1 MYHHIKSILIVGG
14 GSSGWMTAA
23 AIVKQ
28 LPDVKV
34 TLIESSA
41 IPTIGVGEST
51 IGHINQ
57 FLHLLGLKDEDWM
70 PHCNATYKTSIKFID
85 FRENPAVTP
94 HTFHY
99 PFGLFDMTDKPR
111 GIMDW
116 FLYKAK
122 HPELDNKN
130 FAEFFHDNILMTD
143 ANKMTRNEDHVIR
156 GFNFLHDTAYHMDA
170 GLFGAYLKDHICLPA
185 GLTHIVDT
193 VLDATQNEDGSIK
206 EVITKSSGNLVA
218 DLYIDCTGFRSL
230 LLEQKM
236 GVKFLPFGDTLLN
249 DSAIAT
255 VIPYIDKEKE
265 MENYTSCTAIEAGW
279 VWNIP
284 LWNRIGTGYVYS
296 SKYATQEEAEA
307 QFRKHLKSN
316 RMIFSDAERADAAE
330 FKHIKIKHGVHDHA
344 WEKNVVGIGLSNGF
358 IEPLESTGLMLTH
371 ECIVKMLAT
380 IKMRQCKVTQFDV
393 DMFNHSFNEQIRG
406 FKDFISQHYAL
417 SMRND
422 TPYWKHVTGEVEYSK
437 PMNDFVPSMYN
448 SYVDLAVK
456 IHRARTFSNH
466 DQNGIIYIAAG
477 MGINPIDEAHKM
489 FLDEKYMECPGYEE
503 EVYAKWIA
511 HKDQVTE
518 YINTLPTHYE
528 FLQQN
533 IHKYESTCSTNRV
546 NDLDD

>member
-1 MYHHIKSILIVGG
+1 MYHHVKSILIVGG

-23 AIVKQ
+23 AIAKQ
-28 LPDVKV
+28 LPDIKV
-34 TLIESSA
+34 TLVESNS

-85 FRENPAVTP
+85 FRENPSEEP

-111 GIMDW
+111 GLMDW
-116 FLYKAK
+116 FLYKTK

-143 ANKMTRNEDHVIR
+143 ANKMTRNEDRMIR
-156 GFNFLHDTAYHMDA
+156 GFYFDSDTAYHMDA
-170 GLFGAYLKDHICLPA
+170 ALFGMYLRDHICSPA
-185 GLTHIVDT
+185 GMEHIVDT
-193 VLDATQNEDGSIK
+193 VVDATIDTDGSIK
-206 EVITKSSGNLVA
+206 EIITQNSGNLTA

-230 LLEQKM
+230 LLEQKL
-236 GVKFLPFGDTLLN
+236 GVEFLSFDNTLLN

-316 RMIFSDAERADAAE
+316 RMIFADAARADAAE

-371 ECIVKMLAT
+371 ECIVKMIAT
-380 IKMRQCKVTQFDV
+380 LKMRQGRVTQFDV
-393 DMFNHSFNEQIRG
+393 DMFNHAFNEQIRG
-406 FKDFISQHYAL
+406 FKEFISQHYAL

-422 TPYWKHVTGEVEYSK
+422 TPYWKMVTGGIQYSK

-448 SYVDLAVK
+448 SYVDLAIK
-456 IHRARTFSNH
+456 IHRSRAFSNN

-477 MGINPIDEAHKM
+477 MGINPIDLGHKE
-489 FLDEKYMECPGYEE
+489 FLDRRYMEPAGYED
-503 EVYAKWIA
+503 EVYNTWLQHRDAVLK
-511 HKDQVTE
+511 
-518 YINTLPTHYE
+518 YIETLPTHYQ
-528 FLQQN
+528 FLKEH
-533 IHKYESTCSTNRV
+533 IHKYNIT
-546 NDLDD
+546 